1 MTTSTRE
8 MTSGT
13 RDSMLNSA
21 IRLFRERGVG
31 DTSFADV
38 LKASGAPRGSVY
50 HHFPGGKKQLVSEA
64 IESAGGYI
72 AANFEKSE
80 DGPAEM
86 IDRFARFYMREL
98 ERTDFREGCPL
109 MAAAVAGAKEEA
121 AIPAANAFSQIQ
133 VSLTSSLTEAGVER
147 PRASSLATLAISAIE
162 GAIVLSRTEKSVG
175 PLNQTRQELAEIYGA
190 ALPA

>member
-1 MTTSTRE
+1 MATGTRE
-8 MTSGT
+8 A
-13 RDSMLNSA
+13 MLSSA

-38 LKASGAPRGSVY
+38 LAASGAPY

-64 IESAGGYI
+64 IRSAGGYV
-72 AANFEKSE
+72 AANFERST

-86 IDRFARFYMREL
+86 VDRFARFYIREL
-98 ERTDFREGCPL
+98 ERTDYREGCPL

-121 AIPAANAFSQIQ
+121 AGPAANAFSQIHGALTD
-133 VSLTSSLTEAGVER
+133 SLTKSGVKE

-162 GAIVLSRTEKSVG
+162 GAIVLSRTEKSTE
-175 PLNQTRQELAEIYGA
+175 PLNQTREELAQIYA
-190 ALPA
+190 SVLA

>member
-1 MTTSTRE
+1 MATGTRE
-8 MTSGT
+8 A
-13 RDSMLNSA
+13 MLGSA

-38 LKASGAPRGSVY
+38 LEASGAPRGSVY

-64 IESAGGYI
+64 IESAGGYV

-86 IDRFARFYMREL
+86 VDRFARFYMREL
-98 ERTDFREGCPL
+98 ERTGFREGCPL

-121 AIPAANAFSQIQ
+121 SVPAARAFSQIRD
-133 VSLTSSLTEAGVER
+133 SLTESLVREGIGKQ
-147 PRASSLATLAISAIE
+147 RASSLATLAISAIE
-162 GAIVLSRTEKSVG
+162 GAIVLSRTEKSVE
-175 PLNQTRQELAEIYGA
+175 PLNQTRQELHEIYTA
-190 ALPA
+190 ALA

>member
-1 MTTSTRE
+1 MTTGTRE
-8 MTSGT
+8 A
-13 RDSMLNSA
+13 MLGSA

-31 DTSFADV
+31 DTSIGDV
-38 LKASGAPRGSVY
+38 LEASGAPRGSVY

-64 IESAGGYI
+64 IESAGSYVS
-72 AANFEKSE
+72 ANFERSE

-121 AIPAANAFSQIQ
+121 AVPAANAFHQINRALTN
-133 VSLTSSLTEAGVER
+133 SLVGAGVAEE
-147 PRASSLATLAISAIE
+147 RASSLATLAISAIE
-162 GAIVLSRTEKSVG
+162 GAIVLSRTEKSVE
-175 PLNQTRQELAEIYGA
+175 PLDRTRTELANLYATAIPR
-190 ALPA
+190 PA

>member
-1 MTTSTRE
+1 MAT
-8 MTSGT
+8 GT
-13 RDSMLNSA
+13 RKAMLSSA

-38 LKASGAPRGSVY
+38 LEASGAPRGSVY

-64 IESAGGYI
+64 IESAGGYV
-72 AANFEKSE
+72 AANFERSE

-86 IDRFARFYMREL
+86 VDRFARFYMREL

-121 AIPAANAFSQIQ
+121 AVPAAKAFSQIHG
-133 VSLTSSLTEAGVER
+133 SLTDSLTDSGLGKK
-147 PRASSLATLAISAIE
+147 RAVSLATLAISAIE
-162 GAIVLSRTEKSVG
+162 GAIVLSRTEKSVE
-175 PLNQTRQELAEIYGA
+175 PLDQTRQELRDIYAA
-190 ALPA
+190 ALSV

>member
-1 MTTSTRE
+1 MATGTRE
-8 MTSGT
+8 A
-13 RDSMLNSA
+13 MLGSA

-38 LKASGAPRGSVY
+38 LEASGAPRGSVY

-64 IESAGGYI
+64 IQSAGGYV
-72 AANFEKSE
+72 AANFERSE

-86 IDRFARFYMREL
+86 VDRFARFYIREL
-98 ERTDFREGCPL
+98 ERTDYREGCPL

-121 AIPAANAFSQIQ
+121 AGPAANAFSQIHGALTD
-133 VSLTSSLTEAGVER
+133 SLTKSGVKE

-162 GAIVLSRTEKSVG
+162 GAIVLSRTEKSTE
-175 PLNQTRQELAEIYGA
+175 PLNQTREELAQIYA
-190 ALPA
+190 SVLA